1 MKNSLLLLMLC
12 SSLLSM
18 AQEEPEIYI
27 MNVSTTDSIF
37 PISNFR
43 NASQNPGYDNQPY
56 FIDNSTILYAR
67 TNKGATDIVVQDT
80 ETLISQWKYAATP
93 GGEYSPQSIPNTK
106 KVAAVRL
113 DPSGLQRLY
122 AYEEN
127 GAVSEIITDIQVA
140 YFAFVDKNKLLATVL
155 SDDRLDL
162 TMIDVKQQQTDTLLI
177 NAGRSIHKI
186 PNTNA
191 MSYTV
196 KNEEDKFDVFQLD
209 LKDMESYFIC
219 ELPVGIQDYTW
230 IDELRLLIGSNASL
244 FVYDSFGKQSW
255 EKVADLSEY
264 MIENITRITVSPN
277 GKQIALVA
285 EPKE

>member
-1 MKNSLLLLMLC
+1 MNFKKLVSLLSLLLLSILC
-12 SSLLSM
+12 TN
-18 AQEEPEIYI
+18 AQTDPRIYEVI
-27 MNVSTTDSIF
+27 DAVSADRIEADITTLAGF
-37 PISNFR
+37 
-43 NASQNPGYDNQPY
+43 
-56 FIDNSTILYAR
+56 
-67 TNKGATDIVVQDT
+67 
-80 ETLISQWKYAATP
+80 
-93 GGEYSPQSIPNTK
+93 
-106 KVAAVRL
+106 
-113 DPSGLQRLY
+113 